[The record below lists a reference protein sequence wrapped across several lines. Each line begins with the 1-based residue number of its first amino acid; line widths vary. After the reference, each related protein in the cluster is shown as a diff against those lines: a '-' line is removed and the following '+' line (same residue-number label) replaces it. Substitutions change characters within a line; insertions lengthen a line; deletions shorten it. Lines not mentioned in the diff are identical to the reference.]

1 MLYINIGYKKVSRR
15 QIKNGGGIKWNKGK
29 LDDGTYYWSEDGAE
43 PYHFVFEDPWVRGKL
58 DNGKPFWSERA
69 NPSNIVFIHPEL
81 KGFCPKVII
90 ITGSPLV
97 NGVDIN
103 GIYKHTGYNSLY
115 PTYFHTT
122 NRDLGIFYC
131 DGSDPDW
138 CQLMNDEKK
147 TEWQLYSG
155 ETDPYT
161 PLAYILADQGGIAD
175 CLLSDPVWK
184 VKKGDT
190 TVAEPSIKTLF
201 GCSDEEKDPK
211 CDFAK
216 SRLNGGKRSLI
227 KQIRK
232 RRYSRK
238 QLRKSYKRYNL

>member
-1 MLYINIGYKKVSRR
+1 
-15 QIKNGGGIKWNKGK
+15 
-29 LDDGTYYWSEDGAE
+29 
-43 PYHFVFEDPWVRGKL
+43 
-58 DNGKPFWSERA
+58 
-69 NPSNIVFIHPEL
+69 VFIHPEL
-81 KGFCPKVII
+81 KGYCPKVII

-103 GIYKHTGYNSLY
+103 GIYEHTGYSSRY
-115 PTYFHTT
+115 PDYQHRT
-122 NRDLGIFYC
+122 NRDLVLMYF
-131 DGSDPDW
+131 DDSDPDNPEE
-138 CQLMNDEKK
+138 LMNDEKK
-147 TEWQLYSG
+147 PEWQVLSG
-155 ETDPYT
+155 ADTGLHT